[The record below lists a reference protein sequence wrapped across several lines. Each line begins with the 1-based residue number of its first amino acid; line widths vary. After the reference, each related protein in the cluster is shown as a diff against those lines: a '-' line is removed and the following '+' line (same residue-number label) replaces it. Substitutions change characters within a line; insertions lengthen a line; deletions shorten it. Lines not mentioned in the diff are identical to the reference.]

1 MSCSCCCFSS
11 FITCRT
17 FLRELENCAEKPE
30 LVGTC
35 FLKRVSS
42 QETVTD
48 SNETRVRRVL
58 QQDFHFV
65 TSHFHSGIFQ
75 DEDKNYKMSLL
86 TQQEGL
92 WRDCVKF
99 HLVTLSRFLDTVHN
113 MKFIHEEVQLIK
125 KKTITRM
132 QWVWQHLLESNYDD
146 LPETN
151 NMWHLYQQHNM
162 ATCQPQTE

>member
-48 SNETRVRRVL
+48 GNETRVRRVL

-125 KKTITRM
+125 KKQLQGCSECGSTYWRAITM
-132 QWVWQHLLESNYDD
+132 TTYQK
-146 LPETN
+146 PIICGT
-151 NMWHLYQQHNM
+151 YQQHNM

>member
-1 MSCSCCCFSS
+1 M
-11 FITCRT
+11 
-17 FLRELENCAEKPE
+17 
-30 LVGTC
+30 
-35 FLKRVSS
+35 
-42 QETVTD
+42 TD

-99 HLVTLSRFLDTVHN
+99 HLVTLSRFLDTVNN
-113 MKFIHEEVQLIK
+113 MKFIQEEVQLIK
-125 KKTITRM
+125 KNNYKDAVSVAALTGEQLPWRLTRN
-132 QWVWQHLLESNYDD
+132 Q
-146 LPETN
+146 
-151 NMWHLYQQHNM
+151 
-162 ATCQPQTE
+162 